1 MKSKMKNHAG
11 AVVAVSCLLV
21 AASVATAA
29 AAAAAGFAPKQFA
42 SVLTGHSSITAA
54 AATAAAARPEVKV
67 SLAGIVERDQTKIP
81 VEKATAVNP
90 GETLSWTITSQND
103 GDGAARDYK
112 TVGQIPRGT
121 EFIKGSAQ
129 PENEAEVTYSIDGGK
144 SFQSQPTTDEK
155 QVDGTTKR
163 VPAPVSIYTQVRYEW
178 ANGLAANSKLSAS
191 YKVRVK

>member
-29 AAAAAGFAPKQFA
+29 AAGFAPKQFA

-54 AATAAAARPEVKV
+54 AATAAARPEVKV
-67 SLAGIVERDQTKIP
+67 SLAGIVERDQAKIP
-81 VEKATAVNP
+81 VEKAAAVNP

-144 SFQSQPTTDEK
+144 SFQSQPTIEEK

-163 VPAPVSIYTQVRYEW
+163 VPASVSSYTQVRYEW

>member
-29 AAAAAGFAPKQFA
+29 AAAAGFAPKQLA

-54 AATAAAARPEVKV
+54 AATAAARPEVKV
-67 SLAGIVERDQTKIP
+67 SLAGIVERDQAKIP
-81 VEKATAVNP
+81 VEKAAAVNP

-144 SFQSQPTTDEK
+144 SFQSQPTIEEK

>member
-1 MKSKMKNHAG
+1 MKSKMKNHAR
-11 AVVAVSCLLV
+11 AVVALSCLLV

-29 AAAAAGFAPKQFA
+29 ATGFAPKQFA
-42 SVLTGHSSITAA
+42 GVLTRSLIT
-54 AATAAAARPEVKV
+54 TSAARPEVKV
-67 SLAGIVERDQTKIP
+67 SLVGLVERDHKGVP
-81 VEKATAVNP
+81 VEKVAAVNP
-90 GETLSWTITSQND
+90 GETLSWTITSQNS

-129 PENEAEVTYSIDGGK
+129 PENNAEVTYSIDGGK
-144 SFQSQPTTDEK
+144 TFQSQPTIEEK
-155 QVDGTTKR
+155 QADGTTKR

-178 ANGLAANSKLSAS
+178 ADGLAANSKLSAS

>member
-29 AAAAAGFAPKQFA
+29 AAAAGFAPKQFA

-54 AATAAAARPEVKV
+54 AATAAARPEVKV
-67 SLAGIVERDQTKIP
+67 SLAGLVERDQTKIP

-144 SFQSQPTTDEK
+144 SFQSQPTIEEK

>member
-1 MKSKMKNHAG
+1 MKSKMKNHAK
-11 AVVAVSCLLV
+11 AHARAIVAMSCLLV

-29 AAAAAGFAPKQFA
+29 AAGFAPKQFA
-42 SVLTGHSSITAA
+42 SVLNRSISMTS
-54 AATAAAARPEVKV
+54 AARPEVKV
-67 SLAGIVERDQTKIP
+67 SLVGLVERDQARVP
-81 VEKATAVNP
+81 VEKVTAVNP

-129 PENEAEVTYSIDGGK
+129 PENNAEVTYSIDGGK
-144 SFQSQPTTDEK
+144 TFQSLPVIEEK
-155 QVDGTTKR
+155 QADGTTKR
-163 VPAPVSIYTQVRYEW
+163 VPAPVSMYTQVRYEW
-178 ANGLAANSKLSAS
+178 ADGLAANSKLNAS

>member
-1 MKSKMKNHAG
+1 MKSKMKSHAG

-29 AAAAAGFAPKQFA
+29 AAVGFAPKQFA
-42 SVLTGHSSITAA
+42 GVLTGNSGIATAA
-54 AATAAAARPEVKV
+54 AAAARPEIKV
-67 SLAGIVERDQTKIP
+67 SLAGLVERDQGGVP
-81 VEKATAVNP
+81 VEKVAAVNP
-90 GETLSWTITSQND
+90 GETLSWTITSLNN
-103 GDGAARDYK
+103 GDGAAREYK

-129 PENEAEVTYSIDGGK
+129 PENNAEVTYSIDGGK
-144 SFQSQPTTDEK
+144 TFQAQPAIEEK
-155 QVDGTTKR
+155 QIDGTTKR

-178 ANGLAANSKLSAS
+178 ADGLAANSKLSAS

>member
-1 MKSKMKNHAG
+1 MKSKMKSHAR

-29 AAAAAGFAPKQFA
+29 AAGFAPKQFA
-42 SVLTGHSSITAA
+42 SVLTGNSSS
-54 AATAAAARPEVKV
+54 ATAAARPEVKV
-67 SLAGIVERDQTKIP
+67 SLAGLVERDQAKIP
-81 VEKATAVNP
+81 VEKAAAVNP

-129 PENEAEVTYSIDGGK
+129 PENGAEVTYSIDGGK
-144 SFQSQPTTDEK
+144 SFQSQPTIEEK
-155 QVDGTTKR
+155 QIDGTTKR